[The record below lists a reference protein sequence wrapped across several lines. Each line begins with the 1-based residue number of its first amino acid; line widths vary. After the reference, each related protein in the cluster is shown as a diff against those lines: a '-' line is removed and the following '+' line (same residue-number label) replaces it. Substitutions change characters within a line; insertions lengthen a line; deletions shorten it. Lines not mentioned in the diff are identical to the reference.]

1 MHTKS
6 TDELEGVLGSTHVE
20 DIEDFLKENVDDMI
34 TTDRPFAEYMRG
46 KIKEKG
52 LQQADIF
59 IAADIAER
67 YGYKILSEQK
77 HTKQRDVIL
86 RICYA
91 AELSLEETQKA
102 LRLYKMA
109 PLYAKIPRD
118 ALLMIAFN
126 TRPGNILDV
135 NIFLKKNH
143 FEVLKSSGAQD

>member
-6 TDELEGVLGSTHVE
+6 TDELECVLGSTHVE
-20 DIEDFLKENVDDMI
+20 DIEDFLKENADDMI

-91 AELSLEETQKA
+91 SEFTLEETQKA
-102 LRLYKMA
+102 LKLYSMA